1 MKFKITKDWVENF
14 FVITI
19 LMVVTLGPTVDLV
32 GRIIKTRRIVE
43 KQGL

>member
-1 MKFKITKDWVENF
+1 MKFKITKDWVKSF

-19 LMVVTLGPTVDLV
+19 LMVVTLGPTVYLV
-32 GRIIKTRRIVE
+32 GRIIKIRRVVE

>member
-1 MKFKITKDWVENF
+1 MKFNFTNDGVKNF
-14 FVITI
+14 FVISI

>member
-1 MKFKITKDWVENF
+1 MKFKITKDGVKNF

-32 GRIIKTRRIVE
+32 GRIIKTRRVVE

>member
-1 MKFKITKDWVENF
+1 MKFKITKDWVKSS

-19 LMVVTLGPTVDLV
+19 LIVITFGPTVDLV
-32 GRIIKTRRIVE
+32 GRIIKTRRVVE

>member
-1 MKFKITKDWVENF
+1 MKFKITKDWVKSF

-19 LMVVTLGPTVDLV
+19 LMITLGPTVDLV
-32 GRIIKTRRIVE
+32 GRIIKTRRVVE

>member
-1 MKFKITKDWVENF
+1 MMFKITKDWVKNF

-32 GRIIKTRRIVE
+32 GRILKTRRIVE

>member
-1 MKFKITKDWVENF
+1 MKFKITKDWVKSF
-14 FVITI
+14 CVITI

>member
-1 MKFKITKDWVENF
+1 MKFKMTKDWVKNF

>member
-1 MKFKITKDWVENF
+1 MKFKITKDWVRSS

-19 LMVVTLGPTVDLV
+19 LIVITLGPTVDLV
-32 GRIIKTRRIVE
+32 GRIIKTRRVVE

>member
-1 MKFKITKDWVENF
+1 MKFKITKDWVKSF

-32 GRIIKTRRIVE
+32 GRTIKTRRIVE

>member
-1 MKFKITKDWVENF
+1 MKFKITKDWVKSF

-19 LMVVTLGPTVDLV
+19 LMVVKLGPTVDLV